1 MTDEVKK
8 PEDAPAAPA
17 PAVAVETPPAP
28 AVAAA
33 PVESVPAAA
42 VTAATVE
49 PPAAVVPKP
58 AVPAAAATEAP
69 VAPTA
74 AAASAI
80 PATPTAAAAPK
91 SAAPAAGAV
100 KPPAAPPKPPAP
112 VHKGPVARVVTNSLT
127 EAVVGMLGDKVEG
140 LPSLCNEATLKV
152 KALADLPAALAA
164 AKANGADYCSDITSA
179 NYPKETPAYEIVYH
193 LYSIATQ
200 QSLRIKARLNE
211 TEEIPSAVPLWP
223 GANWMEREIFDLM
236 GLKFSGHPDLRRIL
250 TPEEW
255 DWHPLRKE
263 FNRFGPDWVNKL
275 RGGEARARYD
285 ERGIHYAKATAP
297 EAFIEEPP
305 APKPTVPAK
314 PAPAA
319 PATPAPVKAE

>member
-1 MTDEVKK
+1 MSAPAAAAATPAALATPK
-8 PEDAPAAPA
+8 PAAAAAAKPAAPA
-17 PAVAVETPPAP
+17 V
-28 AVAAA
+28 
-33 PVESVPAAA
+33 
-42 VTAATVE
+42 
-49 PPAAVVPKP
+49 
-58 AVPAAAATEAP
+58 
-69 VAPTA
+69 
-74 AAASAI
+74 
-80 PATPTAAAAPK
+80 
-91 SAAPAAGAV
+91 
-100 KPPAAPPKPPAP
+100 PPKPPAP
-112 VHKGPVARVVTNSLT
+112 VQKGPVARVVTNSLT
-127 EAVVGMLGDKVEG
+127 ESVVAVLGEKVEG
-140 LPSLCNEATLKV
+140 LPSLCNEAALKV
-152 KALADLPAALAA
+152 KSLADLSAALAA
-164 AKANGADYCSDITSA
+164 AKAAGADYCSDITSA

-193 LYSIATQ
+193 LYSIASQ

-305 APKPTVPAK
+305 APKPPPAAK
-314 PAPAA
+314 PPVAPPAA
-319 PATPAPVKAE
+319 PATPAPAKTE